1 MYFKKF
7 FTSRIFQL
15 TYIIIMRRKI
25 IMPFQVTNC
34 TRNKYANE
42 VKYNN
47 QICKWGKIQGSNT
60 QMSKYARN

>member
-7 FTSRIFQL
+7 ITSRIFQL

-42 VKYNN
+42 VKYKD
-47 QICKWGKIQGSNT
+47 QI
-60 QMSKYARN
+60 SK